1 MINSRYAAPVAVMLA
16 VALGPTVIHRYLRLT
31 LDDGLKAAAIPA
43 TLDGAASV
51 PIARRPAW
59 IRNNFDTDD
68 WTERTHTVDG
78 FEVTVFVARSFDAK
92 RLYHHPELAVLRGTQ
107 ATPSGLA
114 RAKAR
119 PDVPLHVL
127 DTERDGRH
135 GVAVYALLYD
145 GHFIEDPI
153 RFQLR
158 TSAELLFTGRKALTL
173 FMTSDLS
180 GRRDDI
186 DQAPATRMLLAA
198 IAAFEHQATV
208 VSSR

>member
-1 MINSRYAAPVAVMLA
+1 MINPRYAAA
-16 VALGPTVIHRYLRLT
+16 VAALLAFALIPTVIHSYLRVT

-43 TLDGAASV
+43 TLAGATSV
-51 PIARRPAW
+51 PTARRPGW

-68 WTERTHTVDG
+68 WTERTYKVDG
-78 FEVTVFVARSFDAK
+78 LDVTMFAARSFDAK

-114 RAKAR
+114 RATAR

-145 GHFIEDPI
+145 GRFIEDPI
-153 RFQLR
+153 GFQLR

-173 FMTSDLS
+173 FMTSDLI
-180 GRRDDI
+180 GRRDEI
-186 DQAPATRMLLAA
+186 DRAPATRVLLAA
-198 IAAFEHQATV
+198 IAGFERQAAV

>member
-1 MINSRYAAPVAVMLA
+1 MINARYAVAVAAMLA
-16 VALGPTVIHRYLRLT
+16 LALVPTAIHNYLRVT

-78 FEVTVFVARSFDAK
+78 LEVTMFVARSFDAK

-119 PDVPLHVL
+119 PEVPLHVL

-153 RFQLR
+153 GFQLR

-198 IAAFEHQATV
+198 IASFERQATV